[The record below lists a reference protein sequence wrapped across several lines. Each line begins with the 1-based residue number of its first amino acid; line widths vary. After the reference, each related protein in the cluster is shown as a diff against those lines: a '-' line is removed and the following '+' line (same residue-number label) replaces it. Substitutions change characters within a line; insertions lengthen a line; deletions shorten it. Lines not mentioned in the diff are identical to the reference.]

1 MAARKRKK
9 RILAEEIAGVVLIA
23 FAVLLA
29 LGIFTSSDALVLDTF
44 KQICWGVF
52 GAVSYILPIAMVALG
67 VYLLLFADKKRRTVQ
82 IVCYV
87 IIAVCFLCIVHLIF
101 VSKIASANYGDF
113 ITKSYDLGRVMHEGA
128 GGLGA
133 IFTYP
138 CLELF
143 GTVGSYIFLIA
154 AGIISALIGTNLSFR
169 EVKKD
174 TSAKL
179 ESMRKD
185 HERKRELRVQQK
197 RQNASEEDLY
207 NADDYY
213 HQIEEAPVRASRYRH
228 TAATGECKSHLK
240 VFTIEPE
247 PERIA
252 GSRVADS
259 EDDIDFIPGMPH
271 ASHLT
276 APYAPWQEEEETA
289 GFDDC
294 FTDDEMFAPQ
304 MQETESAE
312 ESLEAPHAGRTV
324 RAVPHAEEKTQ
335 RSSVVVEQ
343 REESDDRPPVAQ
355 PQQEIPYEIPPI
367 SMLPRPAK
375 FSAKDARQAQMDSR
389 ANAVLLERTLQEFN
403 VNAKVINVCS
413 GPTVTRYEVQPA
425 PGVRVNRITN
435 LADDIALALAASG
448 VRIEAPIPG
457 KNAIGIEVPNRNRT
471 TVTLREILEGEAYQK
486 GKEKSKVT
494 IVLGKDIAGNDIVVD
509 LAKMPHLLIAGTT
522 GSGKS
527 VCVNTLV
534 MSMLFE
540 ATPEELQLII
550 VDPKMVEFG
559 AYNGIPHLRIPVVT
573 DAKKA
578 AGALQSA
585 VGEMVKRYNAFAEKG
600 AKDIGRY
607 NDIMRMNEEPI
618 LPYLVVIIDELADLM
633 MVAAK
638 EVEDYICR
646 IAQMGRAAGIHMIIA
661 TQSPR
666 VDVIT
671 GLIKA
676 NFPSRI
682 GLTVGSQT
690 DSRVILDQGGAEK
703 LTGNGDMLFSSA
715 STPKPVRIQGPFV
728 SAPEIDAITAF
739 IKKQS
744 GPPSY
749 DEEMIEQ
756 INHAAEEKEK
766 GAPGK
771 PDADDEETKLLC
783 QAIEIFLDAGQG
795 STSALQR
802 RLRIGYGRAARLLDE
817 MENMGIIG
825 PPDGP
830 RPRKVLITRME
841 YDQMFNNDTSVPEEI

>member
-1 MAARKRKK
+1 M
-9 RILAEEIAGVVLIA
+9 LLSLIH
-23 FAVLLA
+23 
-29 LGIFTSSDALVLDTF
+29 IFSST
-44 KQICWGVF
+44 
-52 GAVSYILPIAMVALG
+52 VA
-67 VYLLLFADKKRRTVQ
+67 KET
-82 IVCYV
+82 
-87 IIAVCFLCIVHLIF
+87 
-101 VSKIASANYGDF
+101 
-113 ITKSYDLGRVMHEGA
+113 
-128 GGLGA
+128 
-133 IFTYP
+133 
-138 CLELF
+138 
-143 GTVGSYIFLIA
+143 
-154 AGIISALIGTNLSFR
+154 
-169 EVKKD
+169 
-174 TSAKL
+174 
-179 ESMRKD
+179 
-185 HERKRELRVQQK
+185 
-197 RQNASEEDLY
+197 
-207 NADDYY
+207 
-213 HQIEEAPVRASRYRH
+213 
-228 TAATGECKSHLK
+228 
-240 VFTIEPE
+240 
-247 PERIA
+247 
-252 GSRVADS
+252 
-259 EDDIDFIPGMPH
+259 
-271 ASHLT
+271 
-276 APYAPWQEEEETA
+276 PYQ
-289 GFDDC
+289 
-294 FTDDEMFAPQ
+294 
-304 MQETESAE
+304 
-312 ESLEAPHAGRTV
+312 
-324 RAVPHAEEKTQ
+324 
-335 RSSVVVEQ
+335 
-343 REESDDRPPVAQ
+343 
-355 PQQEIPYEIPPI
+355 IPPI
-367 SMLPRPAK
+367 SMLPKPAK

-403 VNAKVINVCS
+403 VNAKVVNVCS

-471 TVTLREILEGEAYQK
+471 TVTLREVLEGEAYQK
-486 GKEKSKVT
+486 AKEKSKVT
-494 IVLGKDIAGNDIVVD
+494 IVLGKDIAGNDVVVD

-540 ATPEELQLII
+540 ATPEEVQLII

-607 NDIMRMNEEPI
+607 NDIMRMNEEPT

-728 SAPEIDAITAF
+728 SAPEIDAITTF

-744 GPPSY
+744 GPPTY
-749 DEEMIEQ
+749 DEEMIEH
-756 INHAAEEKEK
+756 INQVAQEKEK

-771 PDADDEETKLLC
+771 PDADDEETKLLR

-817 MENMGIIG
+817 MEEMGIIG

-830 RPRKVLITRME
+830 RPRKVLISRME
-841 YDQMFNNDTSVPEEI
+841 YEQMFGHPSVPEESETERVGKFGN